1 MADYRY
7 LLWDIDGT
15 ILDFE
20 KAEKAAIEGL
30 FKKYGFGECT
40 DEMLGRYSVINRGY
54 WEALERNEISKPEVL
69 VGRFRDFFSEMGLP
83 VEKAEAFNKDYQLA
97 LGDTIA
103 FCDNA
108 YEILKRAK
116 GKYILAAVTNGTKTA
131 QVKKLSKSGLDE
143 IFDYVFISEEI
154 GVEKPNAGFFDKVFD
169 DMKIVDKSKALIIGD
184 SLTSD
189 IKGGNNAEIDTCWY
203 NPKGKKADGNVSIK
217 YEIAK
222 LDEIEKI
229 LA

>member
-7 LLWDIDGT
+7 LLFDIDGT
-15 ILDFE
+15 VLDFE
-20 KAEKAAIEGL
+20 KAEKAAINAL
-30 FKKYGFGECT
+30 FTKYGFGVCT
-40 DEMLGRYSVINRGY
+40 EEMLNRYSVINRGY

-69 VGRFRDFFSEMGLP
+69 VGRFRDFFKETGLP
-83 VEKAEAFNKDYQLA
+83 VEKAEEFNKDYQSA

-108 YEILKRAK
+108 YELLKKAK
-116 GKYILAAVTNGTKTA
+116 GKYTLAAVTNGTKDA
-131 QVKKLSKSGLDE
+131 QVKKLSRSGLDE

-154 GVEKPNAGFFDKVFD
+154 GIEKPNRSFFDKVFD

-203 NPKGKKADGNVSIK
+203 NPKGKDADHNVKIN
-217 YEIAK
+217 YEISD
-222 LDEIEKI
+222 LHELEKI